1 LLFYFFFIII
11 LINKTI
17 IKKHRKAIEKKNKL
31 SLKATNQKTK
41 RHRKAHTDV
50 STSRDIK
57 SKEMQ

>member
-1 LLFYFFFIII
+1 MFFYYI

-17 IKKHRKAIEKKNKL
+17 IKKHRKAIEKKKNKL